1 MGCPRRSSPTF
12 NGKVFTNRFGL
23 TPTEVLFDKICRD
36 NGITHRL
43 TAPASPTTTGKIERF
58 HRTLRTEFLG
68 GQIFPSLV
76 IAQKELDTWIHD
88 YSHERPHQSLGMSTP
103 AERFYAPSDRPAPE
117 LALDV
122 RVVTEDR
129 SGDDWV
135 NRTVSVNGTISVS
148 NQTFSVGKHRSGHI
162 VDVRIMEKLLEVW
175 DGPELIKSVLRTSTG
190 EVRKKRAERH

>member
-1 MGCPRRSSPTF
+1 
-12 NGKVFTNRFGL
+12 
-23 TPTEVLFDKICRD
+23 
-36 NGITHRL
+36 
-43 TAPASPTTTGKIERF
+43 
-58 HRTLRTEFLG
+58 LG

-148 NQTFSVGKHRSGHI
+148 NQTFSVGKQRSGHI

-190 EVRKKRAERH
+190 EVRKKKAERH